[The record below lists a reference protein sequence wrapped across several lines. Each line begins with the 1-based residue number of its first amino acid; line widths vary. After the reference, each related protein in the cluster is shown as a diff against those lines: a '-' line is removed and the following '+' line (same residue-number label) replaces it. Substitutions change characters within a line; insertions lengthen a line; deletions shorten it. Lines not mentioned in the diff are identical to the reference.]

1 MDMKKLL
8 MILALSLPL
17 TLMAQEVKE
26 EVKEEVVV
34 KQGCT
39 YNAEGICT
47 SCQVPHLKKNK
58 GFKIKKE
65 IHFGSDRG
73 DMKTGRMRRLNRSDE
88 HTMMGKRNAMA
99 KQKKMHKKRAI
110 RSFVRI
116 VVIGGIAY
124 YVGYHQGEK
133 HFKGG
138 MGMKR
143 RMGDKK

>member
-1 MDMKKLL
+1 MRKMI
-8 MILALSLPL
+8 MILALILPL

-34 KQGCT
+34 KQGCA
-39 YNAEGICT
+39 YNAEGICI
-47 SCQVPHLKKNK
+47 SCQVPHLNK
-58 GFKIKKE
+58 GKQFKMKKE
-65 IHFGSDRG
+65 IRFDSGRG
-73 DMKTGRMRRLNRSDE
+73 DMRKRMGMQRSNKE
-88 HTMMGKRNAMA
+88 
-99 KQKKMHKKRAI
+99 QKKMHKKRAI
-110 RSFVRI
+110 RSVVRL
-116 VVIGGIAY
+116 VVIGGLAY